1 MKKSASTDI
10 KEDRNKF
17 RSASFVSDE
26 GNKALEN
33 STSNRQL
40 ITTLPTYD
48 LPTEDFPRL
57 DGNFE
62 LETEDEEKQIG
73 LNCPAV
79 SLVEMNK
86 SNSKPKPSV
95 KDRSPREVLRNLLD
109 DPEMFERV
117 PSELQ
122 AELRSKEKELEEVS
136 PACDCASR
144 GLAVADNG
152 SFYTQLGHANSMEEL
167 R

>member
-40 ITTLPTYD
+40 ITTLPTND
-48 LPTEDFPRL
+48 LPSEDFPRL

-62 LETEDEEKQIG
+62 LETE
-73 LNCPAV
+73 AV
-79 SLVEMNK
+79 SLLEMNK
-86 SNSKPKPSV
+86 ANSKPKPQPSV

-109 DPEMFERV
+109 DPEMLERV

-122 AELRSKEKELEEVS
+122 AELRSKEKELAEVS

-144 GLAVADNG
+144 GLPVADSG
-152 SFYTQLGHANSMEEL
+152 SFYTQLGHAASMEEL